1 MKDNQHEQLFT
12 ELTTEFEA
20 PAFKEL
26 DDEVAATCNGG
37 YLEVYENGPF
47 APGGY
52 MRLSAR
58 IGWGDPDL
66 RTTPAGNFND
76 KISSIKITGGERWQ
90 FFRDINYGGPSVTLG
105 PGSYPVLPR
114 DTGFP
119 NDWVSSFKRVA

>member
-1 MKDNQHEQLFT
+1 MAAMVVYSHVNFT
-12 ELTTEFEA
+12 GEA
-20 PAFKEL
+20 SPHQTH
-26 DDEVAATCNGG
+26 DR
-37 YLEVYENGPF
+37 EN
-47 APGGY
+47 
-52 MRLSAR
+52 
-58 IGWGDPDL
+58 IGDFW
-66 RTTPAGNFND
+66 ND